1 MFFLKLL
8 NRDGGYHAF
17 SIRKFTK
24 GYFLMNIVF
33 GFIILLGIIG
43 LVSWFFTVYNGLVQ
57 VRENIKK
64 SWANID
70 VLLMQ
75 RSDEIPKLIKTVK
88 AFATHEKEMFDSV
101 MAAREKYLGASS
113 VGEKADADNML
124 SGALKSVFALSE
136 AYPELR
142 SNENFIQF
150 QNRISGLENEIAD
163 RREFYNES
171 VNNYNIRI
179 QSLPDVWIAGP
190 MGLQQE
196 EMFEVPVEKKDDVDI
211 DLDDL
216 YGDKGSDQ
224 Q

>member
-1 MFFLKLL
+1 
-8 NRDGGYHAF
+8 
-17 SIRKFTK
+17 
-24 GYFLMNIVF
+24 MNIVF

-124 SGALKSVFALSE
+124 SGALKSDFALSE

-196 EMFEVPVEKKDDVDI
+196 EMFEVPVEKKEDVDI

>member
-1 MFFLKLL
+1 
-8 NRDGGYHAF
+8 
-17 SIRKFTK
+17 
-24 GYFLMNIVF
+24 MNIVF

-150 QNRISGLENEIAD
+150 QNRISDLENEIAD

-196 EMFEVPVEKKDDVDI
+196 EMFEVPVEKKEDVDI
-211 DLDDL
+211 DLDNL

>member
-1 MFFLKLL
+1 
-8 NRDGGYHAF
+8 
-17 SIRKFTK
+17 
-24 GYFLMNIVF
+24 
-33 GFIILLGIIG
+33 
-43 LVSWFFTVYNGLVQ
+43 
-57 VRENIKK
+57 
-64 SWANID
+64 
-70 VLLMQ
+70 
-75 RSDEIPKLIKTVK
+75 
-88 AFATHEKEMFDSV
+88 

-124 SGALKSVFALSE
+124 SDAFISVVALSE
-136 AYPELR
+136 AYPDLR

-196 EMFEVPVEKKDDVDI
+196 EMFEVPVEKKEDVDI

>member
-1 MFFLKLL
+1 
-8 NRDGGYHAF
+8 
-17 SIRKFTK
+17 
-24 GYFLMNIVF
+24 MNIVF

-179 QSLPDVWIAGP
+179 QSLPDVWIAGS

-196 EMFEVPVEKKDDVDI
+196 EMFEVPVEKKEDVDI
-211 DLDDL
+211 DLDNL